1 MTRKVNIA
9 LEIKWGIVNNILHN
23 AIIVGESP
31 YMEFDSLQD
40 ALAYMMENNLPFR
53 GTRAAYEVIPDA
65 DNLKAYA
72 ADLGLEVK
80 GTVTQIRQ
88 QLAALQAEHEGE

>member
-9 LEIKWGIVNNILHN
+9 LEMKWGIVNNILHN

-31 YMEFDSLQD
+31 LQEFDSLQE
-40 ALAYMMENNLPFR
+40 ALAYMMDNNLPFR

-72 ADLGLEVK
+72 AEYGLQVE
-80 GTVTQIRQ
+80 GTVEEIRN
-88 QLAALQAEHEGE
+88 QLAELQAQHEGE

>member
-31 YMEFDSLQD
+31 YMEFDSLQE

-53 GTRAAYEVIPDA
+53 GTKAAYEVIADV

-72 ADLGLEVK
+72 SEMGLQVE
-80 GTVTQIRQ
+80 GTVEEIRN

>member
-31 YMEFDSLQD
+31 YKEFDSLQD

-53 GTRAAYEVIPDA
+53 GTKPAYEVIPDV

-72 ADLGLEVK
+72 AEYGLQVQ
-80 GTVTQIRQ
+80 GTVEEIRN
-88 QLAALQAEHEGE
+88 QLAALQAQHKGE

>member
-1 MTRKVNIA
+1 MTRKINIA
-9 LEIKWGIVNNILHN
+9 LEIKWGIVNSILHN

-53 GTRAAYEVIPDA
+53 GTKSAYEVIPDA
-65 DNLKAYA
+65 ENLKAYA
-72 ADLGLEVK
+72 AEYGLQVQ
-80 GTVTQIRQ
+80 GTVEEIRN
-88 QLAALQAEHEGE
+88 QLAALQAQHEGE

>member
-23 AIIVGESP
+23 TIIVGESP
-31 YMEFDSLQD
+31 YMEFDSLQE
-40 ALAYMMENNLPFR
+40 ALAYMMDNNLPFR
-53 GTRAAYEVIPDA
+53 GTKAAYEVIPDA
-65 DNLKAYA
+65 ENLKAYA
-72 ADLGLEVK
+72 NEMGLQVE
-80 GTVTQIRQ
+80 GTVEEIRN